1 MVDSESDEP
10 SSALEMG
17 SSDEVFEE
25 PVDERPVV
33 KFTKNISSTKLPVS
47 PALAPKRR
55 KRKRVMVSS
64 GDEESALV
72 KPADPLEEDIDRE
85 REVLQVREAGEVLV
99 CAGETGV
106 DGDNVPWIAV
116 VVARTQND
124 DDTDRDTVDV
134 RWLEPRNQGDY
145 VGPWINVRGRH
156 GLAEIPEASIL
167 GNILWD
173 CQSGGRCGRVMGES
187 NWAQATEW
195 YQAELARPDTG

>member
-1 MVDSESDEP
+1 M
-10 SSALEMG
+10 
-17 SSDEVFEE
+17 
-25 PVDERPVV
+25 
-33 KFTKNISSTKLPVS
+33 
-47 PALAPKRR
+47 
-55 KRKRVMVSS
+55 
-64 GDEESALV
+64 
-72 KPADPLEEDIDRE
+72 
-85 REVLQVREAGEVLV
+85 LV

-173 CQSGGRCGRVMGES
+173 CQSGGRRGRVMGES
-187 NWAQATEW
+187 NWLQATE
-195 YQAELARPDTG
+195 